1 MGIRHDIE
9 QGLDNYKITKIDGQP
24 KDEDLNLLTK
34 ELTNVA
40 CQARSVRPLACLG
53 YCGQRYGIIFELY
66 TLFYQSSI
74 YKILVLALT
83 T

>member
-1 MGIRHDIE
+1 MLLPNSLPIWISDGDDLLNNLE
-9 QGLDNYKITKIDGQP
+9 QMLYLDDV
-24 KDEDLNLLTK
+24 
-34 ELTNVA
+34 ELTAPSSWFQIGRHNW
-40 CQARSVRPLACLG
+40 G
-53 YCGQRYGIIFELY
+53 EGTYGIIFELY